1 MFYRMMDWLS
11 DRPYRMFGAM
21 GTIFAVSVVGLGYLS
36 YVDQKQWDAF
46 ASTHACKVT
55 GKIAG
60 YSTYG
65 YYNGKYTTYWVPS
78 KTVYHCNDGID
89 YTR

>member
-1 MFYRMMDWLS
+1 MLNSLITKPLFF
-11 DRPYRMFGAM
+11 FGVA
-21 GTIFAVSVVGLGYLS
+21 GALVAGAVALGVYEEGQWQVFAKEH
-36 YVDQKQWDAF
+36 Q
-46 ASTHACKVT
+46 CKVV

-65 YYNGKYTTYWVPS
+65 YHNGKYQTYWVPS
-78 KTVYHCNDGID
+78 KTTYRCNDGID

>member
-1 MFYRMMDWLS
+1 MERLLH
-11 DRPYRMFGAM
+11 PAILFGTAAALIA
-21 GTIFAVSVVGLGYLS
+21 GAVALAVVE
-36 YVDQKQWDAF
+36 QNQWEAF
-46 ASTHACKVT
+46 AAKHECKVV

-65 YYNGKYTTYWVPS
+65 YYNGKYQNHWTPG
-78 KTVYHCNDGID
+78 KTVYKCNDGVE

>member
-1 MFYRMMDWLS
+1 MLDWMMD
-11 DRPYRMFGAM
+11 RPARMFGVM
-21 GTIFAVSVVGLGYLS
+21 GGVFAVAVVGLGYLG
-36 YVDQKQWDAF
+36 VQEQKQWDAF
-46 ASTHACKVT
+46 AKAHECKVV

-65 YYNGKYTTYWVPS
+65 YYNGKYQTYWVSS
-78 KTVYHCNDGID
+78 KTTYRCNDGID

>member
-1 MFYRMMDWLS
+1 MRSINPLVF
-11 DRPYRMFGAM
+11 FGVAAAM
-21 GTIFAVSVVGLGYLS
+21 IGGLVAYS
-36 YVDQKQWDAF
+36 IYESKQWDAF
-46 ASTHACKVT
+46 AVAHECKVT

-65 YYNGKYTTYWVPS
+65 YYNGKYQHYWVPS
-78 KTVYHCNDGID
+78 KEVYTCNDGVE

>member
-1 MFYRMMDWLS
+1 MLNSLITKPLFF
-11 DRPYRMFGAM
+11 FGVA
-21 GTIFAVSVVGLGYLS
+21 GALVAGAVGLSVYE
-36 YVDQKQWDAF
+36 QNQWNAF
-46 ASTHACKVT
+46 AAQHECKVV

-65 YYNGKYTTYWVPS
+65 YYNGKYQTYWVPS
-78 KTVYHCNDGID
+78 KTTYRCNDGID